1 MKKALV
7 ICFLVTISH
16 GLAFS
21 QKILF
26 AGKKPIGAACTT
38 LLGDLMFA
46 KVDTTPGRNV
56 ADNYKAWENGDTIL
70 VKFFD
75 NSGSPAMR
83 QRIMRYAK
91 EWELYGNITLKFVTD
106 YAPVTNIRVKLGSKF
121 DSLGHN
127 SLVGVDCN
135 KSPQTKQTMNLDTS
149 DFFDADYYVK
159 EIQDKGPFYQYLV
172 NKNTNFDTYTYSQL
186 YADLVY
192 YPSSNKKYL
201 DNLMRGTT
209 LHEFGHALGLLHE
222 QSFPGAI
229 KWNRDTI
236 YKHYWQNYHWAKAK
250 VDFNVL
256 ETSDQFFTN
265 GTVYDPKSIMHYSV
279 ESWQT
284 TDGYSLVESNEIS
297 QGDKNIIAALYP
309 KYSKVSALAVP
320 KVIISNFTRL
330 EVKNDDVAKTLL
342 IRPTFDIKTGAKLA
356 NAYFV
361 ARLTTEDGMH
371 YLSTTSTLYNWGGYA
386 ATYARMNLL
395 PNTKAS
401 YNNLVKN
408 LELNFP
414 YDQMPD
420 LKGKNFK
427 VEFTV
432 YQDNA
437 ASGKLDKLVYYSLSS
452 PLSIVR

>member
-1 MKKALV
+1 MLFSFFTIPQRGIKQKCYCPALH
-7 ICFLVTISH
+7 IRI
-16 GLAFS
+16 GLR
-21 QKILF
+21 K
-26 AGKKPIGAACTT
+26 
-38 LLGDLMFA
+38 
-46 KVDTTPGRNV
+46 
-56 ADNYKAWENGDTIL
+56 
-70 VKFFD
+70 
-75 NSGSPAMR
+75 
-83 QRIMRYAK
+83 
-91 EWELYGNITLKFVTD
+91 
-106 YAPVTNIRVKLGSKF
+106 
-121 DSLGHN
+121 H
-127 SLVGVDCN
+127 
-135 KSPQTKQTMNLDTS
+135 
-149 DFFDADYYVK
+149 
-159 EIQDKGPFYQYLV
+159 
-172 NKNTNFDTYTYSQL
+172 
-186 YADLVY
+186 
-192 YPSSNKKYL
+192 
-201 DNLMRGTT
+201 

-236 YKHYWQNYHWAKAK
+236 YKHYWQNYRWGKDK

-265 GTVYDPKSIMHYSV
+265 GSIYDPNSIMHYSV
-279 ESWQT
+279 EAWQT
-284 TDGYSLVESNEIS
+284 SDGYSLAESNDIS

-309 KYSKVSALAVP
+309 KYNKVSALAVP

-342 IRPTFDIKTGAKLA
+342 VRPTFDLKTGAKLA

-361 ARLTTEDGMH
+361 ARLTTEDGRR
-371 YLSTTSTLYNWGGYA
+371 YLPTTSILYNWGGYA
-386 ATYARMNLL
+386 ATYSRMNLL

-401 YNNLVKN
+401 YNKLIKN

-420 LKGKNFK
+420 LKGKKFL